1 MERAHVATRWMGV
14 ATLAL
19 AAVAPARS
27 LLAEPADRTPTTRY
41 VTVLAGKKLEE
52 GRGFPG
58 IVEVGSALPTVHP
71 KIGYGREESAF
82 GFWYFY
88 DLGPWKLTVIARPD
102 WERCNYLSN
111 VEAVIVEGPGA
122 PATTRGVA
130 VGDPKAKVL
139 EVYGKDPERLRDKI
153 DSRGT
158 TKTQWWAAGAEPDM
172 TRRDAWDAD
181 IALGAYY
188 PDAGLLFTFDDEYRV
203 QRIIAIF
210 EVPPLAIWLRDKP
223 DSHPLYVVDV
233 DPALTKPSKGKEP
246 GSRLRLPAAPKLESV
261 TDGPVTLRVPVGW
274 KRTGTTWSSPLG
286 CETVAFE
293 RSEATDGE
301 TAAGWFDREREGI
314 EGVLLPKAQWN
325 VPDAFAQAHG
335 AAEAFAVS
343 HQVAGA
349 GIDGAALRRYVLY
362 LAKGTH
368 RLRVEVSR
376 TAVDRDPSP
385 DGLELAR
392 QVMTSVR
399 WDAGK

>member
-1 MERAHVATRWMGV
+1 
-14 ATLAL
+14 
-19 AAVAPARS
+19 
-27 LLAEPADRTPTTRY
+27 
-41 VTVLAGKKLEE
+41 VTVLAGKKA
-52 GRGFPG
+52 RGGPRFPG
-58 IVEVGSALPTVHP
+58 LVEVGSALPTVHP

-82 GFWYFY
+82 GFWYFMTWAR
-88 DLGPWKLTVIARPD
+88 GLTVIARPD
-102 WERCNYLSN
+102 WEQYNYLSN

-233 DPALTKPSKGKEP
+233 DPALTKPSRGKEP
-246 GSRLRLPAAPKLESV
+246 GSRLRLPAAPKLEPV
-261 TDGPVTLRVPVGW
+261 TDGNVTLRVPVGW
-274 KRTGTTWSSPLG
+274 KRTGTTWTSPLG

-301 TAAGWFDREREGI
+301 PAARWSTVTRGHR
-314 EGVLLPKAQWN
+314 GVLLPKAQWN

-349 GIDGAALRRYVLY
+349 GIDGAALRRYVLS
-362 LAKGTH
+362 LATGTH

-399 WDAGK
+399 WDAGR